1 MIDFIQGYIFGIIL
15 VVSRVGAFFV
25 TAPVLSWQAIPMNL
39 KVAMAVMLSLF
50 FAGIQQFPE
59 SASNITTIEAV
70 IMIAGEILI
79 GSGIGIII
87 AMLFAVVEIAA
98 RIIER
103 QMGLAIS
110 GILDPLTGQQGK
122 PLSMLMTTIFILMF
136 LSVNGHHAIF
146 IIIGKSF
153 DSFPIASGPDVALI
167 LESFAKVGG
176 YILLLG
182 LKMAMPILSIFLLLM
197 VILAVMARV
206 SPETNILFL
215 SLPLRVGLGLLLI
228 GFFIPFMLS
237 FLKQFAGLLDKLLP
251 I

>member
-1 MIDFIQGYIFGIIL
+1 MLEFIQGHIFLFVL
-15 VVSRVGAFFV
+15 VVSRVGSFFV
-25 TAPVLSWQAIPMNL
+25 TSPVFSWQAIPMNI

-50 FAGIQQFPE
+50 FAGLQQPTEMFGE
-59 SASNITTIEAV
+59 IDTIAAI
-70 IMIAGEILI
+70 IMIAGEMLI
-79 GSGIGIII
+79 GAGLGIIT

-110 GILDPLTGQQGK
+110 GILDPLTGEQGK
-122 PLSMLMTTIFILMF
+122 PLSLLITTIFILMF
-136 LSVNGHHAIF
+136 LAVNGHHAILM
-146 IIIGKSF
+146 IIGKSF
-153 DSFPIASGPDVALI
+153 ESMPIAVTPDIGLI

-182 LKMAMPILSIFLLLM
+182 LKMAMPLLSIFLLLM

-228 GFFIPFMLS
+228 GFFIPFIMS
-237 FLKQFAGLLDKLLP
+237 FLKQFASLLDKMLP